1 MSGSVD
7 LGDSPALSRYAKLR
21 SMGSSGTGV
30 HLESD
35 STGTAS
41 SKVSQNPRLFDDQSI
56 LKYESSSLA
65 QRQRQPLN
73 GNGSAEDRDKTPTA
87 RLASPPPA
95 AESNTTQST
104 ISRLENKYA
113 DILNK
118 IARRKRQENESD
130 DDGVVGDVSKITT
143 RPARSRIER
152 DDREKTLEADNSTL
166 SKNSVESR
174 KDDIGGFAGLSKSS
188 TVIHVPQAKKK
199 EVIAAKVESKYA
211 DKEDKAISRNGSR
224 ADITNENGHKSTTA
238 FRRGDHQ
245 HNGDGEDL
253 PSYLSRYKTRNERDT
268 SNRYKDTSQLMDSL
282 KATPAKP
289 TSYSHYAHYDN
300 PALDSVSSYYKS
312 RYEPEAYGADAGYS
326 TKAAEKPSGLSA
338 ATRRTKSYRTRKE
351 GSRDRKHLTM
361 KLSAVNMDIDSPPPP
376 PQSATTKASGS
387 SATGSGR
394 SYKQYGAARKSLGT
408 GLTSGSGYQRSQTQ
422 KLLYDFD
429 DNDIYHPPTPRD
441 NKRKEIQNVIRKYAQ
456 YDDEDLRRNTKN
468 PYSTNSMKSATSAN
482 LAYLSQGGGGGSGGS
497 GGGSNGSHLC
507 SDRRDPIADHYGL
520 GTSGSSYYP
529 RTHYGYDYPS
539 YGSSALSKAT
549 NPYTSAASA
558 AALNPYNP
566 LSKTISSAACYNS
579 SYLGGG
585 GGGGAGSGSAAAQR
599 SRRNLMSFV
608 RELFVGVVDF
618 E

>member
-21 SMGSSGTGV
+21 SMGSSGAGV
-30 HLESD
+30 HLEGD
-35 STGTAS
+35 STGTS
-41 SKVSQNPRLFDDQSI
+41 SKVSRNSRSFDDESI
-56 LKYESSSLA
+56 LKYESSSLT

-73 GNGSAEDRDKTPTA
+73 GNSSAEDRDKTPTAA

-118 IARRKRQENESD
+118 IARRKRQENGSD
-130 DDGVVGDVSKITT
+130 DDGAGEVPKSTT

-152 DDREKTLEADNSTL
+152 EDRDKTLEADNPIL

-174 KDDIGGFAGLSKSS
+174 NEEIGGFAGLSKSS
-188 TVIHVPQAKKK
+188 TVIHVPQAKKT
-199 EVIAAKVESKYA
+199 EVSAAKVESKYA
-211 DKEDKAISRNGSR
+211 DKGDKAVSGNGTR
-224 ADITNENGHKSTTA
+224 ADVTNENGHKSTA
-238 FRRGDHQ
+238 SRRGDHQ
-245 HNGDGEDL
+245 HNGNGDDL
-253 PSYLSRYKTRNERDT
+253 LSHLSRYKTRNERDT
-268 SNRYKDTSQLMDSL
+268 SNRYKDTSELMDSL
-282 KATPAKP
+282 RAAAPAKP

-312 RYEPEAYGADAGYS
+312 RYQPEAYEADAGYP

-376 PQSATTKASGS
+376 PQSAATKASGT

-394 SYKQYGAARKSLGT
+394 SYKQYGAPRKSLGT
-408 GLTSGSGYQRSQTQ
+408 GLASGSGYQRSQTQ

-429 DNDIYHPPTPRD
+429 DNDIYQPPTPRD

-468 PYSTNSMKSATSAN
+468 PYSTNPMKSATSAN
-482 LAYLSQGGGGGSGGS
+482 LAYLSQGGGGVGGS
-497 GGGSNGSHLC
+497 GSSSNGSHLY
-507 SDRRDPIADHYGL
+507 SDRRDPIGDHYGL
-520 GTSGSSYYP
+520 GPSGSSYYP

-549 NPYTSAASA
+549 NPYSSASSA

-566 LSKTISSAACYNS
+566 LSKTISSAAVYNS
-579 SYLGGG
+579 TYLG

-618 E
+618 V